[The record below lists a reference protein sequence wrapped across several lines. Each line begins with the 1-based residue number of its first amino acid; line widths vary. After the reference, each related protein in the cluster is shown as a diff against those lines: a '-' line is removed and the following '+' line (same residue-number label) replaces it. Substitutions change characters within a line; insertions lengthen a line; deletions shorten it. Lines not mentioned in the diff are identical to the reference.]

1 MRKFWLFGV
10 GLFLFFGSA
19 GAVDKKGKI
28 GAGFFNDDAPIGV
41 RWWVTDRFGLDVG
54 FGINL
59 RNEVDST
66 RDTNLLPLIAIEPTK
81 KSLTEFRFDAG
92 LPINLIRTEKVNF
105 LIRPGISFQRIPFF
119 NQIFRD
125 SLRVKV
131 VVDSVYYS
139 DPAETTLIV
148 RYDSL
153 RIPFGSVLDTITDER
168 SRMVD
173 VNLTVGVEYFPTEN
187 LSISLFSGIGAQS
200 VQRSRYRR
208 DENGAY
214 VAGGPGNPR
223 TDVGARA
230 KEQSF
235 WTVTHRP
242 FFKGVNL
249 GFHYYF

>member
-1 MRKFWLFGV
+1 MKKILLLAV
-10 GLFLFFGSA
+10 GLLLFFGQA

-59 RNEVDST
+59 SNEVDST

-92 LPINLIRTEKVNF
+92 VPINLIRTEKVNF
-105 LIRPGISFQRIPFF
+105 LIRPGFSYQRSPLFNHIFTTSLDTFETFPGGDTVVIPG
-119 NQIFRD
+119 
-125 SLRVKV
+125 
-131 VVDSVYYS
+131 
-139 DPAETTLIV
+139 P
-148 RYDSL
+148 
-153 RIPFGSVLDTITDER
+153 PVLDTITDER

-187 LSISLFSGIGAQS
+187 FSVSLFSGIGAQS

-214 VAGGPGNPR
+214 LAGGPGNPR
-223 TDVGARA
+223 TDEGARA